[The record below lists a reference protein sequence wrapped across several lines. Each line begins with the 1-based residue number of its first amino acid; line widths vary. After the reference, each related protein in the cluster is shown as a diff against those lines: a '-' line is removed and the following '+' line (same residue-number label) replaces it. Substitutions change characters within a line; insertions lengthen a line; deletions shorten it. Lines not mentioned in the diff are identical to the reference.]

1 MCTSSVDLFSLV
13 FLWMGWTLSTFLFL
27 YFVVLL
33 YFIISFNVQ
42 LWLLFLPYLF
52 TCIVITPVFF
62 SFGFRAIFW
71 TVSFIQFILFSLLSS
86 WISFAQ
92 LQFFIGSS
100 LFYKPFSFTL
110 TLLTFYCLV
119 FYENS
124 FFPQAFCTSSKNV
137 CKGRVHFLF
146 HRIVIFEWLW
156 HFILFYGY
164 FTRKLGNQW
173 S

>member
-124 FFPQAFCTSSKNV
+124 FFSSGFLYQFQKCLQRKSAFSVSQNCNFWVIVTFYP
-137 CKGRVHFLF
+137 FL
-146 HRIVIFEWLW
+146 W
-156 HFILFYGY
+156 LFY
-164 FTRKLGNQW
+164 
-173 S
+173 